1 MPAISSATT
10 EPRSAVASDAAV
22 ILFAHGARDPR
33 WAEPFLR
40 VVDAVRAAAP
50 DLAVEIAY
58 LEHLQP
64 PLIEAARSLAARGAR
79 SIRVVPLFF
88 GRGGHLRVEV
98 PRLVGE
104 AEAALPGVKIE
115 LGIAAGDDA
124 GVIEALAAFCV
135 RAAREGDAI
144 DVAR

>member
-1 MPAISSATT
+1 M
-10 EPRSAVASDAAV
+10 
-22 ILFAHGARDPR
+22 
-33 WAEPFLR
+33 
-40 VVDAVRAAAP
+40 
-50 DLAVEIAY
+50 
-58 LEHLQP
+58 
-64 PLIEAARSLAARGAR
+64 
-79 SIRVVPLFF
+79 PLFF

-135 RAAREGDAI
+135 RAAHEVDAI
-144 DVAR
+144 DVVR